1 MFAFSSTTQQST
13 FSKGINTLGFENVS
27 DQIEHM
33 LKQVMPNVARMI
45 SLGSGDGL
53 FEKSLEEKCNFNAGD
68 IILIDP
74 NPSQF
79 SGIDGHTDF
88 STAQEYV
95 KLTDNPDNCVML
107 LNWPYPNGE
116 KNNGW
121 DLQAIKDVNPKY
133 IITIVDSTGGA
144 GSIPYLVY
152 LEKCGLPVEIWAYYG
167 SPEDDAIVANHTV
180 VHSLRK
186 VLVNTG
192 IFGNNNVDLVFLV
205 RNDIDKSNLNFDG
218 LATTLE
224 SVEITQECIVM

>member
-1 MFAFSSTTQQST
+1 MASATQQPT
-13 FSKGINTLGFENVS
+13 FSKGVNTLEIENVS
-27 DQIEHM
+27 NHIEHM
-33 LKQVMPNVARMI
+33 LKQVMPDVARI
-45 SLGSGDGL
+45 IALGAGDGL
-53 FEKSLEEKCNFNAGD
+53 FETALEEKCKSVEN

-79 SGIDGHTDF
+79 SGIAGRADF

-95 KLTDNPDNCVML
+95 ANTSGEAYNCVML
-107 LNWPYPNGE
+107 INWPYPDGE
-116 KNNGW
+116 NNNGW

-144 GSIPYLVY
+144 GSKQFLVY
-152 LEKCGLPVEIWAYYG
+152 LEKCGLSLEIWG
-167 SPEDDAIVANHTV
+167 HCNSPEDDAIIANHTV

-186 VLVNTG
+186 VLVNHG
-192 IFGNNNVDLVFLV
+192 VFGNNNIDLVFLV

-224 SVEITQECIVM
+224 SEEITQDCIVM

>member
-1 MFAFSSTTQQST
+1 MSSYTSEHPK
-13 FSKGINTLGFENVS
+13 FSKGIDTLGFDIVS
-27 DQIEHM
+27 DHIEHM
-33 LKQVMPNVARMI
+33 LKQCASNVPRII
-45 SLGSGDGL
+45 SVGSGDGL
-53 FEKSLEEKCNFNAGD
+53 FEEALEEKYNSAFGD
-68 IILIDP
+68 TILIDP
-74 NPSQF
+74 NPSKF
-79 SGIDGHTDF
+79 SGIPGRADF

-95 KLTDNPDNCVML
+95 KRTDNPDNCVML
-107 LNWPYPNGE
+107 MNWPYPNGE
-116 KNNGW
+116 ENNGW

-152 LEKCGLPVEIWAYYG
+152 LEKCGLSLEIWGYYG
-167 SPEDDAIVANHTV
+167 SPEDDAIIANHTV

-186 VLVNTG
+186 VLVTSG
-192 IFGNNNVDLVFLV
+192 GFGNNNIDLVFLV